1 LHPWRRSL
9 DLTWDERRPAAG
21 VHRPRTEAGDRIV
34 DRKTLEERIAQQRP
48 GWRVVEVTEV
58 NDESGPSFTVV
69 LEKDGQRRTV
79 LVGEAGDVEDQG

>member
-1 LHPWRRSL
+1 
-9 DLTWDERRPAAG
+9 
-21 VHRPRTEAGDRIV
+21 V
-34 DRKTLEERIAQQRP
+34 DRNAIEALIVRERP

-79 LVGEAGDVEDQG
+79 LIGEAEDMEDQG